1 MSIATRLMSGSLL
14 LSGGRIVTNGLA
26 AVSMIVLA
34 RLLTPEDFG
43 LVAIAT
49 SVMMVLRAVTELAM
63 SQAVIRLE
71 EPTRDHLDTA
81 WTLGL
86 IRGLII
92 VAVMCALA
100 WPLAQIY
107 GDERLGPLVIVI
119 SLALLF
125 SSLVNPRQALLLKEL
140 VFWQSV
146 TVLIV
151 GRLVGIAASITIAIV
166 YQSYWALVLGTV
178 IGEAVSM
185 AFSYVILPY
194 LPRFS
199 LRSRADLLSFSVWLT
214 LRSFVNTLNWRFDQL
229 LVGAILGKATLG
241 QYAVGSNLAQLPTRE
256 TIIPITGALFPGLV
270 KINQD
275 GPRLRSAYQRAQSL
289 ISLAAIPAG
298 VGLAL
303 IAEPFVV
310 LFMGEKWL
318 PAVIVIQ
325 ALSAVFALQ
334 TIGSFVNSVA
344 MAKGKTKRL
353 FVRDLQ
359 LLCFR
364 LPVITV
370 AMIMFGLI
378 GLVYSR
384 VLTGLVGIAVNMFLV
399 KELIDIKIRD
409 QILVNG
415 RALCAAIL
423 MIVCVLGFQMW
434 LSGFSELAHRELVE
448 IAGSVAV
455 GVCSYCASVFL
466 FWRLQ
471 NYPEGP
477 EKLVLN
483 LCKQGI
489 DRIKRSPSTDHKEE
503 PR

>member
-86 IRGLII
+86 LRGLVI

-146 TVLIV
+146 TVLII

-214 LRSFVNTLNWRFDQL
+214 LRSFVNTLN
-229 LVGAILGKATLG
+229 
-241 QYAVGSNLAQLPTRE
+241 
-256 TIIPITGALFPGLV
+256 
-270 KINQD
+270 
-275 GPRLRSAYQRAQSL
+275 
-289 ISLAAIPAG
+289 
-298 VGLAL
+298 
-303 IAEPFVV
+303 
-310 LFMGEKWL
+310 
-318 PAVIVIQ
+318 
-325 ALSAVFALQ
+325 
-334 TIGSFVNSVA
+334 
-344 MAKGKTKRL
+344 
-353 FVRDLQ
+353 
-359 LLCFR
+359 
-364 LPVITV
+364 
-370 AMIMFGLI
+370 
-378 GLVYSR
+378 
-384 VLTGLVGIAVNMFLV
+384 
-399 KELIDIKIRD
+399 
-409 QILVNG
+409 
-415 RALCAAIL
+415 
-423 MIVCVLGFQMW
+423 
-434 LSGFSELAHRELVE
+434 
-448 IAGSVAV
+448 
-455 GVCSYCASVFL
+455 
-466 FWRLQ
+466 
-471 NYPEGP
+471 
-477 EKLVLN
+477 
-483 LCKQGI
+483 
-489 DRIKRSPSTDHKEE
+489 
-503 PR
+503 